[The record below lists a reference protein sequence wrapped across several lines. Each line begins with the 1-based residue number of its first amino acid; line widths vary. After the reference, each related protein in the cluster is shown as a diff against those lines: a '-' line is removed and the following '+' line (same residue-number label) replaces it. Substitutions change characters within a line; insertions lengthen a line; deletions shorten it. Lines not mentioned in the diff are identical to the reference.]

1 MSRVR
6 QGTYMNVVF
15 RLGNNG
21 DCAEPFE
28 REQPPLR
35 MLTPFLKGVGN
46 LIEMLTATL
55 FKPTLKE
62 KMTPTPAG

>member
-1 MSRVR
+1 
-6 QGTYMNVVF
+6 MNVVA

-35 MLTPFLKGVGN
+35 MLAPFLKGVGN
-46 LIEMLTATL
+46 LTEMLTATL

-62 KMTPTPAG
+62 KMTPTPAD